1 MFRTCMLGAGGQK
14 KVLDPLELDLEM
26 AVSCC
31 VDAGNHSWALQKEQ
45 SVLLTADPCLQ
56 PPPKAGT

>member
-26 AVSCC
+26 AVSCH
-31 VDAGNHSWALQKEQ
+31 DGAEN
-45 SVLLTADPCLQ
+45 
-56 PPPKAGT
+56 GTQELGKSSQCSQLPSHRFSPNKHF